1 MRRKCLKLLTVVL
14 LLAILTMP
22 NFIYVGMGVVS
33 YAVSGT
39 ATSHQNIEFD
49 AKLKEGN
56 ILSLS
61 LNVKREGYFN
71 GEITLENSNFIFDTE
86 TSNEYINKVEDN
98 KIILNQIN
106 ADTIA
111 QIDLKIKPIE
121 NDSFDIGLLNV
132 VSKLNLLGTYRDSTE
147 RNIKITATREIEFK
161 YTEDNTNENVENSA
175 KIITNKIIKVSG
187 EDKRVI
193 QLEMNL
199 GLKEN
204 NYPIKEIEMNMDIP
218 IISGKD
224 PKIVS
229 KVDFNNMTN
238 FDINY
243 ENNDQRSTLTVKYTN
258 SPNEENKVRWIKQ
271 GNEKVVLSLIYDKDV
286 KIEEARYIN
295 TPNNNSVGLPV
306 TKVTLYNDKQL
317 SKNGEVKVTDIVE
330 EKEELV
336 NVTTTNK
343 ESTIYKGKLN
353 SGIDRQYESETNIS
367 INLANAEQYIKIK
380 ENSDKSVFNKTVI
393 KKTKFDEIFGEKGQ
407 ITIFNENE
415 EVLGIINNSVQPD
428 ESGNIVIDYTQ
439 MEPKS
444 IEIRTSIPIK
454 EGNIEFF
461 NTKTIK
467 AENKEEF
474 KDLSELNTKT
484 IYIYNQDEEKET
496 TSVIK
501 LEEAKTEVS
510 LVLSQDTL
518 STIVENNVE
527 IKAILKG
534 NNEKY
539 NLYKDP
545 VITFELPSDVESVAL
560 NEEPKIMYD
569 NELRYINSEVNGR
582 TITVFLQGEQTEYK
596 NTSIDGTIVILNAN
610 ILVNKKAS
618 SKDANVNMTVSNV
631 EQQVADSKGI
641 RIVAPKDV
649 TAVNSIKALN
659 VETIGQDELTTAT
672 LQRGTSAKQLET
684 SIEVINNNENSI
696 ENTKIMGTFPTKN
709 EDNNININIIEGI
722 DIDGAKVYYTEN
734 ENATDDINNASNLWK
749 DEITDG
755 SKVRKYLIDVPN
767 IDKQSSVSGTYKF
780 EVPALLEYNQSTSE
794 EYGVKYT
801 NSLTKLEN
809 EVKSTNIKLDTGIG
823 PILEARLIPTI
834 GGTEVN
840 QNTTVK
846 NGEVIKYK
854 IEVSNTGSVPLE
866 NVLITSNVPEGTTL
880 VKPQDNY
887 EYTGSSYYKE
897 LSNRTFEAIIDSIG
911 IGEVKKGEYEVR
923 VNSDTQ
929 PGTILSNLA
938 QIKYGDVIKESNDSK
953 LITESGDIRVSV
965 KRVTDQDVDLYESGT
980 VQYFAIIEN
989 IADKKLEDVKVKT
1002 NLPSNFTV
1010 ERAELITGMKAEE
1023 VSDSDLYN
1031 VDNAKNTE
1039 NETINEPNFIT
1050 DDSGSSAVEEEIEYK
1065 DLININ
1071 SLDKGET
1078 KVLSY
1083 DMLINK
1089 NENKNTKFS
1098 VLALTGNKEYKSN
1111 IIEDKINNINVSVNM
1126 TSNTQNEYIKSGDS
1140 FKYTINV
1147 KNNGTNRVE
1156 GLVLKDTIPNSLTVE
1171 KVTFD
1176 EEVISEL
1183 ENINDIEISCNIA
1196 ANSEAII
1203 TIETIVNYSAARTSA
1218 EAITNVA
1225 YLEMFGERVATT
1237 QEINHII
1244 KADENP
1250 INPNPD
1256 IPNPDIAQGDK
1267 MISGV
1272 AWFDENNN
1280 GQKDDGEKTLNNIK
1294 VHLLNTE
1301 TNNLVKNANGSILE
1315 ATTNENGLYVLD
1327 NLYSGKYIVIFEYN
1341 QTLYTLTKYR
1351 AENVEESKNSNV
1363 MVNELNIEDQRQ
1375 AVPSTDIIE
1384 LNGNNIS
1391 NVNIGLIELKDFA
1404 FRLDKFV
1411 NRILIQNAAGTTIKE
1426 YTNATVAKAELDS
1439 KKINGTNVIIEYE
1452 IRVTNIGEIDGYVRK
1467 VVDYMPNGL
1476 KFSSELNKDWYQT
1489 GSDLYN
1495 TSLANEKIKAG
1506 ESRSVKLTLTKAMS
1520 EDNTGLI
1527 NNTAEIAESYNELGI
1542 KDSKSTSANKAK
1554 GESDYGSA
1562 DTILSLKTGGDVY
1575 IAITAVIIAILGS
1588 IVFVIIIRKHKVE
1601 DIK

>member
-1 MRRKCLKLLTVVL
+1 MRKKCLKVLTVIL
-14 LLAILTMP
+14 LLALLTMP
-22 NFIYVGMGVVS
+22 NFIYVGTGLVS
-33 YAVSGT
+33 YAVSNI

-49 AKLKEGN
+49 AELKEGN

-71 GEITLENSNFIFDTE
+71 GEITLGNSNFIFDTE
-86 TSNEYINKVEDN
+86 TSNEYINKIEDN
-98 KIILNQIN
+98 KIVLNQIN
-106 ADTIA
+106 ADTTA
-111 QIDLKIKPIE
+111 QIDLKIKPME
-121 NDSFDIGLLNV
+121 SDNFDIGLLDV
-132 VSKLNLLGTYRDSTE
+132 ISTLNLLGIYRDSTE
-147 RNIKITATREIEFK
+147 RDIKITATREVEFK
-161 YTEDNTNENVENSA
+161 YTEDNTDESVENSA

-204 NYPIKEIEMNMDIP
+204 NYPIKEIEMNMDVPVID
-218 IISGKD
+218 GKT

-229 KVDFNNMTN
+229 KVDFNNMTH

-243 ENNDQRSTLTVKYTN
+243 ENNAEKSTLAVKYTN
-258 SPNEENKVRWIKQ
+258 DPKDENKVRWIKQ
-271 GNEKVVLSLIYDKDV
+271 GSEKVILSFIYDKDV
-286 KIEEARYIN
+286 TMEGVSTLKN
-295 TPNNNSVGLPV
+295 PV
-306 TKVTLYNDKQL
+306 TKVTLYNNKQL
-317 SKNGEVKVTDIVE
+317 TKVGELKATDLVE

-336 NVTTTNK
+336 NVTTTNN

-353 SGIDRQYESETNIS
+353 AGIDRKYESKTKIS
-367 INLANAEQYIKIK
+367 VNLANAEQYIKIK
-380 ENSDKSVFNKTVI
+380 ENSDNSVFNKTLI
-393 KKTKFDEIFGEKGQ
+393 KKDKFDELFGENGQ
-407 ITIFNENE
+407 ITILNENE
-415 EVLGIINNSVQPD
+415 EVLATINNRVEPD

-439 MEPKS
+439 KEPKI
-444 IEIRTSIPIK
+444 IEIRTSTPIK
-454 EGNIEFF
+454 EGNIEFV

-474 KDLSELNTKT
+474 KNLTELNTKT
-484 IYIYNQDEEKET
+484 TYVYNQDELKET
-496 TSVIK
+496 KAVIT
-501 LEEAKTEVS
+501 LEEANTEAD
-510 LVLSQDTL
+510 LILSRDTL

-534 NNEKY
+534 NNEKF
-539 NLYKDP
+539 NLYKNP
-545 VITFELPSDVESVAL
+545 VISFELPSDIESLELA
-560 NEEPKIMYD
+560 EEPKIMYD
-569 NELRYINSEVNGR
+569 NELRYSNSEINGR

-596 NTSIDGTIVILNAN
+596 NTSIDGAILILNAN
-610 ILVNKKAS
+610 IIVNKKAS
-618 SKDANVNMTVSNV
+618 SKDANVNMTVQNG
-631 EQQVADSKGI
+631 EQQASDSKGI

-649 TAVNSIKALN
+649 TAVNSIMDLN
-659 VETIGQDELTTAT
+659 IETIGQDELKTAT
-672 LQRGTSAKQLET
+672 LQRGTNAKQLET
-684 SIEVINNNENSI
+684 SIEVINNNENAI
-696 ENTKIMGTFPTKN
+696 ENVRIMGTFPTKSK
-709 EDNNININIIEGI
+709 ENNMNVNVIDGINIEGA
-722 DIDGAKVYYTEN
+722 DVYYTEN
-734 ENATDDINNASNLWK
+734 EEATEDINNTANLWK
-749 DEITDG
+749 NEITDG
-755 SKVRKYLIDVPN
+755 SKVRKYLIVVQN
-767 IDKQSSVSGTYKF
+767 IDKQSSISGAYKF
-780 EVPALLEYNQSTSE
+780 EVPELLEYNQSTTE
-794 EYGVKYT
+794 GYIVKYT
-801 NSLTKLEN
+801 NTLTRLEN
-809 EVKSTNIKLDTGIG
+809 EVKSTNIKLETGIG
-823 PILEARLIPTI
+823 PVLEAKLIPTI
-834 GGTEVN
+834 GGAEVN
-840 QNTTVK
+840 PNTTVK

-866 NVLITSNVPEGTTL
+866 NVLITSNIPEGTTL

-887 EYTGSSYYKE
+887 EYTGASYYKE
-897 LSNRTFEAIIDSIG
+897 LSNKTYEAKIDSIG
-911 IGEVKKGEYEVR
+911 IGEVKKGEFEVR
-923 VNSDTQ
+923 VKSDTQ
-929 PGTILSNLA
+929 PGTTLNNKA
-938 QIKYGDVIKESNDSK
+938 QVRYGDVIKETNESK
-953 LITESGDIRVSV
+953 LISENGDIRVSV
-965 KRVTDQDVDLYESGT
+965 KRVTDKDVDLYESGT
-980 VQYFAIIEN
+980 VQYFAILEN
-989 IADKKLEDVKVKT
+989 ISDNKVEDVKVKT
-1002 NLPSNFTV
+1002 NLPSNYTV
-1010 ERAELITGMKAEE
+1010 ERTELITGMESEE
-1023 VSDSDLYN
+1023 VSDGDLYN
-1031 VDNAKNTE
+1031 TDNAKDID
-1039 NETINEPNFIT
+1039 NETINEETSTTN
-1050 DDSGSSAVEEEIEYK
+1050 SSEESVVREEIGYE
-1065 DLININ
+1065 DLINID

-1089 NENKNTKFS
+1089 NDNKNTNFS
-1098 VLALTGNKEYKSN
+1098 VMALTGNKEYKSN
-1111 IIEDKINNINVSVNM
+1111 IIEDKINDINVSVSM
-1126 TSNTQNEYIKSGDS
+1126 TTNTQSEYLKSGDS
-1140 FKYTINV
+1140 LQYIINV

-1156 GLVLKDTIPNSLTVE
+1156 GVVLKDIIPDSLTVE

-1176 EEVISEL
+1176 GEVINEL
-1183 ENINDIEISCNIA
+1183 ENINEIEISCNIA

-1203 TIETIVNYSAARTSA
+1203 TIETVVDYSAARTSA

-1225 YLEMFGERVATT
+1225 YVELFGDKIATT

-1256 IPNPDIAQGDK
+1256 TPNPDVAQGDK

-1301 TNNLVKNANGSILE
+1301 TNNLVKNANGNILE

-1363 MVNELNIEDQRQ
+1363 MVNELNISDQRQ

-1411 NRILIQNAAGTTIKE
+1411 NRILIQNDVGTTIKE

-1495 TSLANEKIKAG
+1495 TSLANEKIKEG
-1506 ESRSVKLTLTKAMS
+1506 ESRSLKLTLTKAMS

-1542 KDSKSTSANKAK
+1542 KDSKSTSSNKAQ

-1575 IAITAVIIAILGS
+1575 IAITAVIIAILSS
-1588 IVFVIIIRKHKVE
+1588 IVFVIIIKKHKVE